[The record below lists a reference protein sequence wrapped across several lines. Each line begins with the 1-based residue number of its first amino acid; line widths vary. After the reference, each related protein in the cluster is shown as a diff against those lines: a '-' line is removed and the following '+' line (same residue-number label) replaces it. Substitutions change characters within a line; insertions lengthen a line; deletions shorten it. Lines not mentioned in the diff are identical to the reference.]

1 MPHSSSSRPAP
12 ATRSPCLA
20 ALAGLLALWAGP
32 AGAQETFQGEAR
44 AALIE
49 PLTLTK
55 LADLDFGYIIPA
67 TGGTI
72 ILSPTVAP
80 NCTTTGTLIQSGPC
94 QPAAFAGLGAQGQR
108 VRVRRPVG
116 RTITLTGPGE
126 AMDITNITINGN
138 PGLTPVRS
146 NPNWERYLIA
156 SADGSFTFRVGGTLT
171 VNPEQAPGIYS
182 GSFDIRIDYQ

>member
-1 MPHSSSSRPAP
+1 MRILSPPRPAL
-12 ATRSPCLA
+12 TRRSVCLA
-20 ALAGLLALWAGP
+20 ALASLCALWAGP
-32 AGAQETFQGEAR
+32 ASAQDSHQGEAT

-55 LADLDFGYIIPA
+55 LADLDFGYIVPA

-80 NCTTTGTLIQSGPC
+80 SCATTGTLIQTGPC
-94 QPAAFAGLGAQGQR
+94 QPAAFAGLGAQGQQ
-108 VRVRRPVG
+108 VRVRRPAG
-116 RTITLTGPGE
+116 RTITLTGPGDTME
-126 AMDITNITINGN
+126 VTDITINGN

-146 NPNWERYLIA
+146 TPSWERYLIA

-171 VNPEQAPGIYS
+171 VNPDQAPGVYT